1 MDRQIVCVGI
11 PSVEVAVARLH
22 NPTLR
27 NRPVAIAPLST
38 PRALLHAISLEA
50 EQDGLAV
57 GMPLDQARRLCL
69 ALHVLSPNPQRGRY
83 ADDAWLSVIGR
94 YAPAWEP
101 AQPGMF
107 VLDVTGTGTLFG
119 PACDIAAKAQQ
130 EVLSRYQLDGVA
142 GVGSNKLVAQIAAT
156 LIEPS
161 ELWDVR
167 HGSERRFMA
176 PLSVRTLPGVHRP
189 CMRRMLN
196 QLDDLNLRSL
206 GDVAEAPLDALETV
220 LGEYAGQLSR
230 WAQGIDPS
238 PVLAPIVQPSVEE
251 TIVLNP
257 DEIDDLRLWA
267 RAADALDLLCR
278 TLRGQ
283 RRMCGGLSL
292 TLRYSDQREVMTQER
307 VSPDTCWE
315 IDLSDPLQ
323 RLFQRAFRRRIRLRM
338 MAVALTHLTG
348 FAEQGALFDDRPP
361 AEQQTRDRAQR
372 LAVALDRLHARF
384 GDGAIRYGRSR

>member
-1 MDRQIVCVGI
+1 MERQIVCFAV
-11 PSVEVAVARLH
+11 PSLDLALTRLAHPEVI
-22 NPTLR
+22 T
-27 NRPVAIAPLST
+27 RPCAIAPLHN
-38 PRALLHAISLEA
+38 PRAVLREVSAEA
-50 EQDGLAV
+50 TQEGLSPGLSV
-57 GMPLDQARRLCL
+57 EQARRLCPSL
-69 ALHVLSPNPQRGRY
+69 QIYPSNPHAVAR
-83 ADDAWLSVIGR
+83 ADQSIGTVIQH
-94 YAPAWEP
+94 YAPVWEP
-101 AQPGMF
+101 FLPGS
-107 VLDVTGTGTLFG
+107 VLLDLTGTSRLFG
-119 PACDIAAKAQQ
+119 SACDVAARIQE
-130 EVLSRYQLDGVA
+130 EVLSHLRLEGVA
-142 GVGSNKLVAQIAAT
+142 GIGSNKLVAQTAST
-156 LIEPS
+156 LVEPS

-189 CMRRMLN
+189 CMRTVLK

-206 GDVAEAPLDALETV
+206 GAVADAPLDALETV
-220 LGEYAGQLSR
+220 LGQYAGQLSR

-251 TIVLNP
+251 TMVLSP
-257 DEIDDLRLWA
+257 DEIDDTRLWA
-267 RAADALDLLCR
+267 YLADALERLCR

-292 TLRYSDQREVMTQER
+292 TLRYSDQGEVMTQAR

-315 IDLSDPLQ
+315 IDLSDPLH
-323 RLFQRAFRRRIRLRM
+323 RLFQRAFRRRIRLRRM
-338 MAVALTHLTG
+338 TVALTHLTG

-384 GDGAIRYGRSR
+384 GEGAIRYGRPR